1 MWENPIFGQNW
12 MLVIVIVI
20 IGSASMFQN
29 PIAAF
34 GTCKPQQI
42 TEHKRLIFD
51 FLISASLSHTHN
63 TMFGRVF
70 VLIRKPHLNYVFSDL
85 FVCHS
90 PCTRIRTCSDLHSS
104 ILRLC
109 VDFPFYPI
117 DGIIVVGRRFQV
129 SFDSLDTK
137 GIRFASH
144 SNNHTHIL
152 IHETGVRAAPITF
165 TEQTHTHTTLPTSI
179 WLRLIKRKH
188 LSFNVVL
195 ICSPH
200 FAALAESIILPMSRR
215 EKMRWKISAC
225 L

>member
-1 MWENPIFGQNW
+1 

-34 GTCKPQQI
+34 GTCKPQQNNR
-42 TEHKRLIFD
+42 TQALD
-51 FLISASLSHTHN
+51 FRFPHLGLTFAHTHN

-117 DGIIVVGRRFQV
+117 DGISVVGRTFQV

-165 TEQTHTHTTLPTSI
+165 TEQTRTHNFACFH
-179 WLRLIKRKH
+179 LIAV
-188 LSFNVVL
+188 N
-195 ICSPH
+195 
-200 FAALAESIILPMSRR
+200 
-215 EKMRWKISAC
+215 
-225 L
+225 

>member
-1 MWENPIFGQNW
+1 MWENPIQFSVRIECSSSSSSSSD
-12 MLVIVIVI
+12 L
-20 IGSASMFQN
+20 
-29 PIAAF
+29 
-34 GTCKPQQI
+34 PQCFKIQLLHSEHVNLSKI
-42 TEHKRLIFD
+42 TEHKLD
-51 FLISASLSHTHN
+51 FRFPHLGLTFAHTHN

-117 DGIIVVGRRFQV
+117 DGISVVGRTFQV

-165 TEQTHTHTTLPTSI
+165 TEQTHTHNFACFH
-179 WLRLIKRKH
+179 LIAV
-188 LSFNVVL
+188 N
-195 ICSPH
+195 
-200 FAALAESIILPMSRR
+200 
-215 EKMRWKISAC
+215 
-225 L
+225 